1 MLLLQYFLLFLPQDL
16 TEGDFIF
23 LEKVC
28 GTMLGL
34 FVLFIIFMALA
45 SRGEDPRDTDM
56 QKAINL
62 YFAIAKALAKHDFNF
77 KPLSY

>member
-45 SRGEDPRDTDM
+45 SRGEDPRDTDW
-56 QKAINL
+56 
-62 YFAIAKALAKHDFNF
+62 D
-77 KPLSY
+77 